1 MAGGDDVTGR
11 GACPRPAACPYNDG
25 TPMDRNETGMPDG
38 PGGAQEAAPT
48 GGALLSWSLR
58 VLGGLTAVAGTL
70 AAPALIASP
79 LRGARPAG
87 ALVLLAVTG
96 VLGTWSLAGL
106 LWGLAWL
113 IDRRV
118 AREAPRVERSVGRAS
133 RPFPPPPAPSPPTD
147 RSLPPVPPTQS
158 GSAHASAGPS
168 GRAEPPDAIRALERE
183 VRELQAILLMD
194 DDERRERLGE
204 LRVRAVEEAADRV
217 RAAAAAGDVERATE
231 ALERFRRQAGRAD
244 GDWNELDNEL
254 TASLEQA
261 RADEIRRRT
270 RRIEDLMAMGSFR
283 PARQEAGEL
292 CERFPNSPEAAQLA
306 DRVHR
311 EAEAYDSQQR
321 QRLVETIRR
330 NAEQRRWREALSAAR
345 ELLESHPNSPEAE
358 QVLQQMDTLEENAR
372 LGEARALR
380 DSIRE
385 LIRRG
390 RYAEAVEMGED
401 LVRRFPRTAA
411 AEELRRQLPRLRER
425 AAEA

>member
-1 MAGGDDVTGR
+1 MTPNESVTREGSR
-11 GACPRPAACPYNDG
+11 SDAPPEPASTGA
-25 TPMDRNETGMPDG
+25 
-38 PGGAQEAAPT
+38 
-48 GGALLSWSLR
+48 ALLGWSLR

-79 LRGARPAG
+79 LRGDRPAA
-87 ALVLLAVTG
+87 ALVLVAVAGMLA
-96 VLGTWSLAGL
+96 TWSFAGL

-113 IDRRV
+113 IDHGV
-118 AREAPRVERSVGRAS
+118 AGGAPRVERRVDRS
-133 RPFPPPPAPSPPTD
+133 PPPSPPLPGASPPSG
-147 RSLPPVPPTQS
+147 RSLPPVPPKRSDDAHT
-158 GSAHASAGPS
+158 SARLSEGANPS
-168 GRAEPPDAIRALERE
+168 DALRALERE

-204 LRVRAVEEAADRV
+204 LRVRAVDEAADRV
-217 RAAAAAGDVERATE
+217 RAAVEAGDVDRGRES
-231 ALERFRRQAGRAD
+231 LERFRRQAGRAD
-244 GDWNELDNEL
+244 GDWSERDDEL
-254 TASLEQA
+254 TAALDRA
-261 RADEIRRRT
+261 RNDEIRRRT

-283 PARQEAGEL
+283 PAREEAGDL
-292 CERFPNSPEAAQLA
+292 RKRFPDSPDVARLA
-306 DRVHR
+306 ERVDR

-358 QVLQQMDTLEENAR
+358 HVLQQMDTLEENAR

-390 RYAEAVEMGED
+390 RYVEAVEMGEN

-425 AAEA
+425 AAEP